1 MLAHGTDICEF
12 HVGVVAVLGEL
23 VALGAEVDV
32 GEAALVLALLSD
44 VHLGWLVV
52 SVNPLGGACA
62 PSQFDLFKCL
72 YIK

>member
-1 MLAHGTDICEF
+1 MLAHGADVCEF

-52 SVNPLGGACA
+52 SVNCWGVG
-62 PSQFDLFKCL
+62 SFS
-72 YIK
+72 I